1 MNRIV
6 LRKELW
12 TKFDDERRDCWFFF
26 FFFERRDCKG
36 DGQMNDFKFEN
47 N

>member
-1 MNRIV
+1 MMKEEIV
-6 LRKELW
+6 G
-12 TKFDDERRDCWFFF
+12 FF

>member
-1 MNRIV
+1 MMKEEIV
-6 LRKELW
+6 G
-12 TKFDDERRDCWFFF
+12 FFF